1 MTFERRTPLRRTGF
15 ARTSRKRIPYRSDK
29 REAVAVERRL
39 FVERILRER
48 QWCEAHPVLRDL
60 ALVAGPL
67 RAESVDVH
75 ELVRRSQGS
84 PIVPSQGL
92 TDDRVL
98 ALCRPCHDWVTT
110 HPREAVSLGLA
121 RWGMRPNPGDDT
133 L

>member
-1 MTFERRTPLRRTGF
+1 MKRTPLRRG
-15 ARTSRKRIPYRSDK
+15 RKPIRARSDK
-29 REAVAVERRL
+29 REAIMLERRV
-39 FVERILRER
+39 FVDRILHQR

-67 RAESVDVH
+67 RAQSVDVH

-92 TDDRVL
+92 ADDDVL

-121 RWGMRPNPGDDT
+121 RWGMRRG
-133 L
+133 